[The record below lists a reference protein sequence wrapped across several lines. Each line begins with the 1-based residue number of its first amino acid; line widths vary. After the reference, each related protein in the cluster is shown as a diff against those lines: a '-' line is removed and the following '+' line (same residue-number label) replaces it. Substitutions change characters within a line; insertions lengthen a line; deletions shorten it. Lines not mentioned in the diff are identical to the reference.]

1 MNPSTNAR
9 FAGVPQEEPNNGTFE
24 ARTGLALESGGNEI
38 EMNGPITTTKSASSR
53 IGQFTQTESIDL
65 TWNNVRYAVPIGK
78 GTNKTTKVI
87 LDKLQGVAASGSM
100 TAIMGP
106 TGSGKTSLLNV
117 LALRV
122 SKKPKGAELTGVLR
136 VNGKEVDRRHFA
148 KVSSYVQQDDAM
160 GAFLTVR
167 ETLMVAAHFQLPRD
181 VNTERREK
189 YVADIISELGLA
201 NAADTLIGDAK
212 LRGVSGGERK
222 GDNLSP
228 K

>member
-122 SKKPKGAELTGVLR
+122 SKKPQRRSHNRSLLR
-136 VNGKEVDRRHFA
+136 
-148 KVSSYVQQDDAM
+148 
-160 GAFLTVR
+160 
-167 ETLMVAAHFQLPRD
+167 
-181 VNTERREK
+181 
-189 YVADIISELGLA
+189 
-201 NAADTLIGDAK
+201 
-212 LRGVSGGERK
+212 
-222 GDNLSP
+222 
-228 K
+228 